1 MNAIRTCYHAEPGHI
16 MADITLSTGKAAVNY
31 FTLGGQLPR
40 IKHHQQAARILLD
53 AHYPG
58 WRTHHVLVTAW
69 MCDNTYVH
77 IAAQDGWAPPKAE
90 LSPEGQ

>member
-1 MNAIRTCYHAEPGHI
+1 MNAIRTCYHAEPAHI
-16 MADITLSTGKAAVNY
+16 LADVTLNTGKAAVNY

-58 WRTHHVLVTAW
+58 WRTRCVLVTAW
-69 MCDNTYVH
+69 MGDYTYVH
-77 IAAQDGWAPPKAE
+77 IAAPKAE
-90 LSPEGQ
+90 LSPEGLI